1 MRSIIAFLA
10 VSLAMNASAAVYKWV
25 QPDGSVMY
33 SDRAPQENTAPAE
46 LPTLQ
51 QIKMPP
57 PPPVDNNTAPANT
70 ASQPQSTQ
78 YSKLEITSPTNNSA
92 FRDNAGQVTIKL
104 DLQPALQG
112 DDAISLTL
120 DGSEVGQTKSTSVT
134 LKNVNRGT
142 HTLGAVVKD
151 SQGVTMISATPITFT
166 LQRTSVLLRHK
177 P

>member
-1 MRSIIAFLA
+1 MRSIIAFFAL
-10 VSLAMNASAAVYKWV
+10 SLALNASAAVYKWV
-25 QPDGSVMY
+25 QPDGSVIY
-33 SDRAPQENTAPAE
+33 SDRAPQENTAPTE
-46 LPTLQ
+46 LPSLQ

-57 PPPVDNNTAPANT
+57 PPPQNTDTTSANS
-70 ASQPQSTQ
+70 ASGAQATQ
-78 YSKLEITSPTNNSA
+78 YSKLEIVSPANNSA
-92 FRDNAGQVTIKL
+92 FRNNAGQVTVKL

-120 DGSEVGQTKSTSVT
+120 DGREVGQTRATSLT

-142 HTLGAVVKD
+142 HNLGAAIKD
-151 SQGVTMISATPITFT
+151 SQGATLISASPVTFT